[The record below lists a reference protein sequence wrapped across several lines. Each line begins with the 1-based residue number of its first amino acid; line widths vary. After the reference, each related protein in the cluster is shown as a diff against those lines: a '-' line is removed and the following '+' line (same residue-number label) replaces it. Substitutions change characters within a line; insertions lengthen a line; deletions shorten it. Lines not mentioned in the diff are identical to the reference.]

1 MEKGSAEL
9 ADVVLL
15 LRKRIEELEDRMS
28 VAEAEILALKEVHH
42 G

>member
-1 MEKGSAEL
+1 MEKGAGEL

-28 VAEAEILALKEVHH
+28 VAEAEILALKGE
-42 G
+42 